1 MSGPAEI
8 ENAILARLKA
18 AGEADVLGYRFR
30 TLDTYP
36 ADFDIYLKEKI
47 KGDRPF
53 PAAWVVFGG
62 WRSPTDDG
70 ALQAP
75 AVFMVV
81 VAAQNLRNEQARRH
95 GATTGAGAAE
105 VGSYQLML
113 DVAGLIH
120 GQHLGLDIGRLELGP
135 CRSVRPTQTILERQ
149 LSLYALEFTTRMP
162 IAVSGFPAA
171 ALDDFE
177 TFNVNWD
184 VPPFGGV
191 DGDDEAEGVQLPAD
205 ETADATDRLE
215 LDQ

>member
-1 MSGPAEI
+1 MSGPAAI

-18 AGEADVLGYRFR
+18 AGEADALGYRFR

-36 ADFDIYLKEKI
+36 ADFDVYLKEKI

-62 WRSPTDDG
+62 WRAPTDDG

-95 GATTGAGAAE
+95 GAGEAE

-120 GQHLGLDIGRLELGP
+120 GQRLGLDIGPLQLGP
-135 CRSVRPTQTILERQ
+135 CRSVRPTATILERQ
-149 LSLYALEFTTRMP
+149 LSLYALEFTTLMP
-162 IAVSGFPAA
+162 IEVARFPAA
-171 ALDDFE
+171 ALDDFT
-177 TFNVNWD
+177 TFNADWD
-184 VPPFGGV
+184 VPAFGNV
-191 DGDDEAEGVQLPAD
+191 STDLPAPAEGEGA
-205 ETADATDRLE
+205 ADATDTVE
-215 LDQ
+215 LPQ

>member
-62 WRSPTDDG
+62 WRAPTDDG
-70 ALQAP
+70 GLQAP

-95 GATTGAGAAE
+95 GAGAAE

-135 CRSVRPTQTILERQ
+135 CRSVRPTQIILERQ

-162 IAVSGFPAA
+162 IAVSGFPAP

-177 TFNVNWD
+177 PFNVNWD

-215 LDQ
+215 LEQ

>member
-8 ENAILARLKA
+8 ENAILARLRA

-36 ADFDIYLKEKI
+36 TDFDTYLKEKVL
-47 KGDRPF
+47 GDRPF

-62 WRSPTDDG
+62 WRAPTDDG

-95 GATTGAGAAE
+95 GAGEAE

-113 DVAGLIH
+113 DVAGLVH
-120 GQHLGLDIGRLELGP
+120 GQRLGLDIGALTLGP
-135 CRSVRPTQTILERQ
+135 CRSVRPTATILERQ
-149 LSLYALEFTTRMP
+149 LSLYALEFTTLMP
-162 IAVSGFPAA
+162 IEVSRFPAA
-171 ALDDFE
+171 ALDDFS
-177 TFNVNWD
+177 TFNANWD
-184 VPPFGGV
+184 LAPFGNV

-205 ETADATDRLE
+205 ETAAATDKLE
-215 LDQ
+215 LEP